1 MDISHDH
8 LKSMYFHVIL
18 NNHTSRASAESIVEH
33 MEDLGIEPRD
43 GEQVDCLFEAIEDF
57 RMTIVDIEQNARNLE
72 GQ

>member
-1 MDISHDH
+1 MNISSTQ

-33 MEDLGIEPRD
+33 MEDLGIGAATP
-43 GEQVDCLFEAIEDF
+43 EQLDCLFEAIEDF
-57 RMTIVDIEQNARNLE
+57 RVTITDIEQNARDLE